1 MRRITHITL
10 TASAL
15 VVALAVGLVSCAGNQ
30 SALKTAKVTLSA
42 YETAQQGMII
52 YGSLDTCPKSKPI
65 CKDAKLWA
73 RIKAADLVAT
83 TAIAEATPVLNGT
96 EADLGQVLKAY
107 EAIEK
112 VKDAFTEAKT
122 KFNEPEPA
130 PVLAPTVT
138 P

>member
-1 MRRITHITL
+1 MKAIIRTL
-10 TASAL
+10 GAATVL
-15 VVALAVGLVSCAGNQ
+15 TIALAFGLASCAGNQ
-30 SALKTAKVTLSA
+30 TALKTAKVTLSA

-96 EADLGQVLKAY
+96 EKDLGQILKAY

>member
-1 MRRITHITL
+1 MNHILRTL
-10 TASAL
+10 GTAAVL
-15 VVALAVGLVSCAGNQ
+15 TIGLAFGLISCAGNQ